1 MADDDVAVMDAPVD
15 EVSHVDTSISDALS
29 TDNGSAPESGDFGSM
44 LDGAADGGVPT
55 ASDVEQPVA
64 APSDLRGILSGQ
76 GFNLEGVDDAQL
88 ANYVV
93 ETARRASEAQQY
105 QQQVAQYQQQLQA
118 EQQLAAYGRQ
128 VYPHFDKFQAFLA
141 QQQAVQ
147 TQPAPL
153 PPQQSAIKPKPEFD
167 PAWENRVKYDQE
179 TGRYVPADQWTL
191 PDVAEK
197 YNRYQ
202 EWKRET
208 AEQLINNY
216 VPPEQLR
223 EQVLTEARQ
232 MFQQELGQWQQQ
244 QQQRQYVA
252 QAVNELAPWVYQQQ
266 NGQVV
271 RDQSGRPVLND
282 TGLAYANAVAQLEQA
297 GVHSPEA
304 QHQLAWQMVS
314 SRFQPQQPAQPQAP
328 AVDPKAAFVQR
339 AGGPVR
345 RPNQNASILRADAS
359 PTIAQNPSLP
369 YDLLIDQEYLKQT
382 GQSLTR

>member
-1 MADDDVAVMDAPVD
+1 MADETAVMDPPED
-15 EVSHVDTSISDALS
+15 QVSHVDTSISDSFADS
-29 TDNGSAPESGDFGSM
+29 TPAETSDSDFGSM
-44 LDGAADGGVPT
+44 LDSSADSGVPG
-55 ASDVEQPVA
+55 ASPVESPVA

-105 QQQVAQYQQQLQA
+105 QQQLAQYQQQLQA
-118 EQQLAAYGRQ
+118 EQQLANYGRQ
-128 VYPHFDKFQAFLA
+128 VYPHFDKFQAYLA
-141 QQQAVQ
+141 QQQAAQ
-147 TQPAPL
+147 TQPAPV
-153 PPQQSAIKPKPEFD
+153 PPQQSAIKAKPEYD
-167 PAWENRVKYDQE
+167 PAWESRVKFDAE
-179 TGRYVPADQWTL
+179 AGRYVPADQFTM

-197 YNRYQ
+197 YNRYA

-223 EQVLTEARQ
+223 EQVLQEARQ
-232 MFQQELGQWQQQ
+232 MFQQELSQWQQAQQQ
-244 QQQRQYVA
+244 QQYVSKT
-252 QAVNELAPWVYQQQ
+252 VSELAPWVYQQQ

-271 RDQSGRPVLND
+271 RDAYGRPQLNEI
-282 TGLAYANAVAQLEQA
+282 GYAYANAVAQLEQS
-297 GVHSPEA
+297 GVHDPQA
-304 QHQLAWQMVS
+304 QHNFAWAMVQ
-314 SRFQPQQPAQPQAP
+314 SRIPQQQPAQPQQP
-328 AVDPKAAFVQR
+328 AVDPKDAFVQR

-345 RPNQNASILRADAS
+345 RPNQNASVLRADAS